1 MKDKDK
7 LILLFNIYTGNIA
20 RENVGDYLGR
30 AIRAFSGYFDDTVK
44 CIFTA
49 TEDES
54 KPTVQA
60 VTHFPIEGIELIEKL
75 VEYTES
81 NDEAKLAEQIETVK
95 KFIKEFKENGSK
107 E

>member
-7 LILLFNIYTGNIA
+7 LILLFNIYTGNIN
-20 RENVGDYLGR
+20 REDVADFLGR
-30 AIRAFSGYFDDTVK
+30 TIRAFSGYFDDSVK

-60 VTHFPIEGIELIEKL
+60 VTHFPVEGIELIEKL
-75 VEYTES
+75 
-81 NDEAKLAEQIETVK
+81 IEMTV
-95 KFIKEFKENGSK
+95 
-107 E
+107 